1 MLKHHKMCS
10 NENSEK
16 MNDPPQNDPKVCGDR
31 DLFSLVVIFDR
42 RNDTFYTIQN
52 SSLKTKKFNL
62 SICL

>member
-31 DLFSLVVIFDR
+31 DSIFLGG
-42 RNDTFYTIQN
+42 NF
-52 SSLKTKKFNL
+52 
-62 SICL
+62 